1 MIDTTHADVLI
12 LGTGVPEAV
21 LSAAAARAG
30 KSVIHVDANDF
41 YGGPWASLTLEEL
54 ARDADKIRFPRSE
67 PVPRGSLPADLEPL
81 NRHYALSLRPALLPA
96 AGAMIEALIRSNVAS
111 YATFRLLEHVCI
123 YDGTLSRVPGSKSEI
138 FKQREISLADKRRLM
153 RFLERVAP
161 APDGTP
167 AAPEVPDDSSSIAS
181 VLSETGVEEHLRT
194 ALLYGVCLAWNGSE
208 PARTALARTAAV
220 LAGYGRYGNSALLV
234 GQYGG
239 SGELAQGFCR
249 SAAVHGA
256 TFVLGHPVASLA
268 HDGSR
273 WTLALEGVDHRFTAD
288 KLVGSAEA
296 VRDALGIAAP
306 ADAAVYEHVSI
317 LVLDKPLELDAE
329 REPESALVVLPP
341 ETAQTENAVMVLMQG
356 EGTFSCPKGQYV
368 YHLVTHTGQK
378 DSVLRTAASL
388 VCALAGGEP
397 PLVEFHTTRPLDD
410 GVPELPHCTVI
421 REGAPSRTQSTLWP
435 TDAPLQAVPNCTETL
450 DHAVY
455 NAEQAFWAALGT
467 DKQHRDAISAAT
479 ARRAARS
486 PAEYEGRGGI
496 DPSVEDVV
504 PTRAALEFFAPRE
517 SSNDDAM

>member
-1 MIDTTHADVLI
+1 MDTTHTDVLI

-30 KSVIHVDANDF
+30 KSVVHVDANDF

-54 ARDADKIRFPRSE
+54 ARDADKIRFPRSGH
-67 PVPRGSLPADLEPL
+67 VPRDTLPEELAPL

-96 AGAMIEALIRSNVAS
+96 TGAMIEALVRSNVAS

-123 YDGTLSRVPGSKSEI
+123 YDGALSRVPSSKSEI

-153 RFLERVAP
+153 RFIERVAP

-167 AAPEVPDDSSSIAS
+167 AAPEAPDGSIES
-181 VLSETGVEEHLRT
+181 VLSETGVEQHLRK
-194 ALLYGVCLAWNGSE
+194 ALLYGVCLAWNGNE

-220 LAGYGRYGNSALLV
+220 LAGYGRYGNSSLLV

-239 SGELAQGFCR
+239 TGELAQGFCR

-273 WTLALEGVDHRFTAD
+273 WTLALDGVNHRFTAD

-296 VRDALGIAAP
+296 VRDALGITVST
-306 ADAAVYEHVSI
+306 DAAAYEHVSI
-317 LVLDKPLELDAE
+317 LVLDKALELDAE
-329 REPESALVVLPP
+329 REPESALLVLPP
-341 ETAQTENAVMVLMQG
+341 ETAGTENAVMVLMQG

-368 YHLVTHTGQK
+368 YHLVTHARK
-378 DSVLRTAASL
+378 KESVLGNAASL
-388 VCALAGGEP
+388 VCTLVGTE
-397 PLVEFHTTRPLDD
+397 PLVEFHTTRALED
-410 GVPELPHCTVI
+410 GVPELPHCTII
-421 REGAPSRTQSTLWP
+421 RDGTPLRSQSTLWP
-435 TDAPLQAVPNCTETL
+435 TDAPLQQVPNCTEAL

-455 NAEQAFWAALGT
+455 NAEQAFWATFGT
-467 DKQHRDAISAAT
+467 ERQHSDAISAAA
-479 ARRAARS
+479 ARRTARS
-486 PAEYEGRGGI
+486 PTEYEGRGGI
-496 DPSVEDVV
+496 DPSLEDVV
-504 PTRAALEFFAPRE
+504 STHAELEFFAPRE